1 MKTVRLII
9 ISLSLL
15 LFLQIPVFAEIE
27 SSVESF
33 SSIKMIFKLIFY
45 LVIFILILI
54 FTLYG
59 TKFIA
64 QNFNGMSK
72 SKYIDFIDNVNIST
86 SMKIMII
93 EINSIVYILASNNEN
108 IELIDKYNSED
119 FQIIDKDIDNYNT
132 IIKGNDLMNKIK
144 SFIDKED
151 KNEKKY

>member
-59 TKFIA
+59 MKFIA